1 MKQIGFI
8 LWDGET
14 VRTGHDNAIKVYAK
28 EEMAKRISI
37 AMGIPYR
44 AVFIDD
50 GGAPVEEFD
59 APLFDEKTAR
69 HAAVL
74 AGNAGTPKKPDVEWC
89 LRQLQFARNS
99 HPTTAINAIVT
110 ILNEMLDPNGVKL

>member
-28 EEMAKRISI
+28 EEMARRISI

-44 AVFIDD
+44 AVFIDE
-50 GGAPVEEFD
+50 GGAPVEKFE
-59 APLFDEKTAR
+59 APVE
-69 HAAVL
+69 
-74 AGNAGTPKKPDVEWC
+74 TPKGKIDARGCRDRWNQAVRALENPRGAETTKAVMHVLQILDDVI
-89 LRQLQFARNS
+89 
-99 HPTTAINAIVT
+99 TAAEET
-110 ILNEMLDPNGVKL
+110 Q

>member
-50 GGAPVEEFD
+50 GGAPVEEFE
-59 APLFDEKTAR
+59 APVE
-69 HAAVL
+69 
-74 AGNAGTPKKPDVEWC
+74 PKKPDVEWC

-110 ILNEMLDPNGVKL
+110 ILNEMLDPNGVKP

>member
-28 EEMAKRISI
+28 EEMARRISI

-44 AVFIDD
+44 AVFIDE
-50 GGAPVEEFD
+50 GGAPVEKLSVE
-59 APLFDEKTAR
+59 
-69 HAAVL
+69 
-74 AGNAGTPKKPDVEWC
+74 TPKGKIDARGCRDRWNQAVRALENPRGADTAKAVMYVLQILDDVI
-89 LRQLQFARNS
+89 
-99 HPTTAINAIVT
+99 TAAEET
-110 ILNEMLDPNGVKL
+110 Q

>member
-28 EEMAKRISI
+28 EEMARRISI

-44 AVFIDD
+44 AVFI
-50 GGAPVEEFD
+50 EECEPM
-59 APLFDEKTAR
+59 AFDEKTAR
-69 HAAVL
+69 HAAVFSG
-74 AGNAGTPKKPDVEWC
+74 ANPVEPAKKPDVEWC
-89 LRQLQFARNS
+89 LKQLKAAADALPQGDVGAIRV
-99 HPTTAINAIVT
+99 PTLLLIGV
-110 ILNEMLDPNGVKL
+110 LDEMLRPS